1 MKNHS
6 KFFLAIIVTALACAL
21 IPSPAFA
28 ADTGK
33 LTVKRSAKF
42 GKSLVLDVYL
52 DGKRVGQLTLGHSY
66 TTELPA
72 GTHDVKVHVAP
83 QKPLHE
89 ASKQVTIQAGKDTT
103 VTASWDGQQLSLE

>member
-6 KFFLAIIVTALACAL
+6 KFFLAIVVTALACAL

-42 GKSLVLDVYL
+42 GKSLVLGVYL
-52 DGKRVGQLTLGHSY
+52 DGKHVASLTLGQSY

-72 GTHDVKVHVAP
+72 GAHDVKVNVAP

-89 ASKQVTIQAGKDTT
+89 ASKQVTIEAGKDST
-103 VTASWDGQQLSLE
+103 VTASWDGQQLSLQ

>member
-6 KFFLAIIVTALACAL
+6 KFFLIIVTALACAL